1 MAKKKIVSFDNLK
14 SFKEKLD
21 NVAEIELAKKQDNL
35 VSGENIKTV
44 AGQDITGAGNVS
56 VDVIAPKIVINEEQY
71 ESQDGSITLPTSTV
85 NKVGIDDAPV
95 KDSQNLVRS
104 GGVYSAIVGSGVI
117 QNLLEDS
124 AFTITAQEWTDL
136 KANHYLVKNN
146 ITISG
151 LINTFEFVNIK
162 FTFNSATE
170 YAKLIRNKD
179 TQYISIFFIQEST
192 AMYEITVNYTG
203 TELILR
209 CAQVY

>member
-56 VDVIAPKIVINEEQY
+56 IDVIAPKIVINEEQY
-71 ESQDGSITLPTSTV
+71 ESQDGSITIPSKEV

-95 KDSQNLVRS
+95 EDSQNLVRS
-104 GGVYSAIVGSGVI
+104 GGVYSAIIGAGVI

-162 FTFNSATE
+162 FTFNGTTE
-170 YAKLIRNKD
+170 FAKLNRNKA
-179 TQYISIFFIQEST
+179 TQYISIFFIEENTS
-192 AMYEITVNYTG
+192 MYEITVGYTG